1 MSSIAAFF
9 MGLILGIVLTIITFY
24 VIYMKHKQ
32 SSGANDSTVA
42 ESYTSI
48 NR

>member
-1 MSSIAAFF
+1 MSSVAAFF
-9 MGLILGIVLTIITFY
+9 VGLILGIVLTIITFY

-32 SSGANDSTVA
+32 SSGSDDSTVS